1 MDKALWIVTGNKGG
15 VGKSAV
21 AKALVEWLEAGAITV
36 TVMDGD
42 SRTSD
47 VAGTF
52 KHRLTVHTFDLQDEG
67 QWPMLADEVCQIQD
81 ERHIVI
87 NMPDGLTERMLAM
100 LGRTTELTSQYGWD
114 AKTLFVVNTL
124 PDGLHMLPMLEDVVP
139 AVVTVKNL
147 CFGRPRSFT
156 HFDSTYGDT
165 RVGQVVLFPAMTGR
179 VMTAVRES
187 GLSFDEFVKQRG
199 ADASNFAYGKI
210 VVADWNQAVSEAFDE
225 ILTEV

>member
-1 MDKALWIVTGNKGG
+1 MDKALWVVTGNKGG

-47 VAGTF
+47 VADTF
-52 KHRLTVHTFDLQDEG
+52 RQRLTTHTFDLQDEG
-67 QWPMLADEVCQIQD
+67 QWPVLADEVCQIQD

-87 NMPDGLTERMLAM
+87 NMPDGLTERMLTM
-100 LGRTTELTSQYGWD
+100 LGRAAELTSQYGWD
-114 AKTLFVVNTL
+114 AKALFVVNTL
-124 PDGLHMLPMLEDVVP
+124 PDGLHMLPKLEDVVP

-156 HFDSTYGDT
+156 PFDAAYGGT
-165 RVGQVVLFPAMTGR
+165 RVGRVVLFPAMSGR
-179 VMTAVRES
+179 VMSAVRES
-187 GLSFDEFVKQRG
+187 RLSFDEFAKQRG
-199 ADASNFAYGKI
+199 DDASNFVYGKI
-210 VVADWNQAVSEAFDE
+210 VVADWKQAVTEAFDE
-225 ILTEV
+225 VLTEV